1 LVEAQTP
8 RAMLEHM
15 SGALPNDYDSDPGRF
30 GATDRDWQLR
40 GDTHEVVAERLA
52 RERVAPVID
61 VGGGRGRLAE
71 LLPGTVV
78 VDSSLAQVAH
88 APHPK
93 LRANALS
100 LPFADGVV
108 GAVAMLWMLYHLDD
122 PVTVVGEARRVLR
135 SGGFFAACTASR
147 SNDPELTDGY
157 PPSPFDAE
165 EAPGIVA
172 SVFGEVEVQTWD
184 GPFTL
189 LPDRGAV
196 ARYCRSHFLPP
207 EAAERVTPPVT
218 LTKRSCLVWA
228 RAHRRRR

>member
-1 LVEAQTP
+1 LVEAQTL

-52 RERVAPVID
+52 RERMVPVID

-78 VDSSLAQVAH
+78 VDASPAQLAD
-88 APHPK
+88 APDPK

-100 LPFADGVV
+100 LPFGNGVA

-122 PVTVVGEARRVLR
+122 PVAAIGEARRVLR
-135 SGGFFAACTASR
+135 SGGLFAACTASR

-165 EAPGIVA
+165 EAAGIVA
-172 SVFGEVEVQTWD
+172 SVFGDVEVQTWD
-184 GPFTL
+184 GPLTL
-189 LPDRGAV
+189 LPDRDAV

-207 EAAERVTPPVT
+207 EAAGRVTPPVT
-218 LTKRSCLVWA
+218 LTKRGCLVWA
-228 RAHRRRR
+228 RAPGRP